1 MTETSE
7 HLDNLKE
14 IKSMMEKSSRF
25 VSLSGLSGISAGI
38 CALVGAGVAHMKIK
52 EFYSSWSSRVQQY
65 SNIEQDFNPG
75 LIKLNTS
82 GDLTIELVTI
92 AVVTLIAAVI
102 LSTFFTMRRAKQ
114 KGQTLW
120 NNTSR
125 RLVLNVGLP
134 LVAGGLFC
142 LILLKHNLFGLLA
155 PTTLIFFGMAMING
169 SKFTL
174 PEIKYV
180 GVINI
185 MLGLLNGLFIGYGL
199 VFWALGFGVVNIAY
213 GIYMYLKYERTV

>member
-1 MTETSE
+1 MTETAQ
-7 HLDNLKE
+7 HLDSLKE

-38 CALVGAGVAHMKIK
+38 CALIGAALAHVKIK
-52 EFYSSWSSRVQQY
+52 EFYSSWNSRVQQY
-65 SNIEQDFNPG
+65 SSIEQSGDAG
-75 LIKLNTS
+75 LIQLNTAN
-82 GDLTIELVTI
+82 DLTIELVAI
-92 AVVTLIAAVI
+92 AIVTLAAAII
-102 LSTFFTMRRAKQ
+102 LSTLFTARTARKR
-114 KGQTLW
+114 GHSLW

-125 RLVLNVGLP
+125 RLILNMGLP

-155 PTTLIFFGMAMING
+155 PTTLIFFGMALINA

-180 GVINI
+180 GVVNI
-185 MLGLLNGLFIGYGL
+185 ILGLINGLFIGYGL
-199 VFWALGFGVVNIAY
+199 VFWALGFGVVNIVY
-213 GIYMYLKYERTV
+213 GIYMYIKYERTV